1 MASEELFESCL
12 NEVLEDLRSKG
23 FTFSLKSEQ
32 RSSLRNLFE
41 GKDLLA
47 VLPTGFGKSLIFQLL
62 VLMMEVRRKRR
73 GERGFAS
80 IVVISP
86 LQSIIRDQVVEVVSM
101 GMTTCDLNE
110 KLDCLEEIHQGKYRI
125 VYASAEAAMDKR
137 FLDSLKL
144 KDSLFNE
151 NLVACIVDE
160 SHTVETWTGLR

>member
-101 GMTTCDLNE
+101 GMTACDL
-110 KLDCLEEIHQGKYRI
+110 
-125 VYASAEAAMDKR
+125 
-137 FLDSLKL
+137 
-144 KDSLFNE
+144 
-151 NLVACIVDE
+151 
-160 SHTVETWTGLR
+160 T